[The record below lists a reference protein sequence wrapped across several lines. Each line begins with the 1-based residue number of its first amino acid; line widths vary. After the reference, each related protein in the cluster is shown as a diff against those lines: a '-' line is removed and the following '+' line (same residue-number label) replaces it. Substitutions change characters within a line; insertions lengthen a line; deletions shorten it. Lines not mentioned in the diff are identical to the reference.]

1 MGKTRSHRT
10 ARRGRGHQQ
19 SQPKGK
25 PVWPR
30 PERGPGLDVWVA
42 GLGSRSLGSV
52 VCGGS
57 GSIRPGPSPAP
68 RTSHGG
74 SHRQV
79 RCKAEQ
85 EATASL
91 TRPEIARGGGCPRAA
106 EGHGSPVRLRLRP
119 IPAGPT
125 RDGLTARPRRPSVPL
140 GHRCFSSSPPTFRP
154 AGRHRHAQCGTR
166 GRAVLGPL
174 PGSGVGGRVYGL
186 AQSLAG
192 KVTPCGRRVRDM
204 GLSSG
209 GDRPAVGRA
218 RDGQTRGERARR
230 SLGD

>member
-52 VCGGS
+52 DCGGS

-91 TRPEIARGGGCPRAA
+91 TRPEIARGGGVHAPQRVTAPQCGCACAPSLPAPPA
-106 EGHGSPVRLRLRP
+106 TGSP
-119 IPAGPT
+119 PAP
-125 RDGLTARPRRPSVPL
+125 DVHLSPSVIAVSHP
-140 GHRCFSSSPPTFRP
+140 HRPPSVRP
-154 AGRHRHAQCGTR
+154 AGTDTLSAAHVAGPFWAPCPAR
-166 GRAVLGPL
+166 GWV
-174 PGSGVGGRVYGL
+174 
-186 AQSLAG
+186 AG
-192 KVTPCGRRVRDM
+192 CM
-204 GLSSG
+204 GW
-209 GDRPAVGRA
+209 PNP
-218 RDGQTRGERARR
+218 
-230 SLGD
+230 